1 MMMTEI
7 ERALSMLRMDLV
19 QHFGQDD
26 WNDGLAEQVVR
37 TLVACLEPRPVLV
50 SDPKL
55 PQDVLRRALRYVDDN
70 LDSKL
75 TWHEI
80 AATVGM
86 NAFTFGRRFKLSTG
100 MALHQYVVRCRVRR
114 AMKLLADTELSI
126 AQIAF
131 EVGCSCQSH
140 LTNLFRKYAGT
151 TPSSCRTAARHARR
165 DATGNGPLVA
175 GPLTHQEIGTTAA
188 RARIRASV

>member
-1 MMMTEI
+1 MTI
-7 ERALSMLRMDLV
+7 TKIDRALSMLRMELV
-19 QHFGQDD
+19 QRFAQDD
-26 WNDGLAEQVVR
+26 WNDGQAEQVAR
-37 TLVACLEPRPVLV
+37 TVVACLQPTPVWV

-55 PQDVLRRALRYVDDN
+55 PRDVLRRTLRYVDDN
-70 LDSKL
+70 LDSRL

-86 NAFTFGRRFKLSTG
+86 NAFTFGRRFKLSTA
-100 MALHQYVVRCRVRR
+100 MSPRQYVVRCRVRR

-126 AQIAF
+126 AEIAF

-151 TPSSCRTAARHARR
+151 TPSACRTAAKQTRR
-165 DATGNGPLVA
+165 DAMATGRPSLGPLRK
-175 GPLTHQEIGTTAA
+175 EIGATTE

>member
-1 MMMTEI
+1 MMMTQI

-19 QHFGQDD
+19 QRFAQDD
-26 WNDGLAEQVVR
+26 WNDGQAEQVAR
-37 TLVACLEPRPVLV
+37 TVVACLQPRPVLV

-55 PQDVLRRALRYVDDN
+55 PLDVLRRTLRYVNDN
-70 LDSKL
+70 LDSRL
-75 TWHEI
+75 TWHQI

-100 MALHQYVVRCRVRR
+100 MAPHQYVVRCRVRR

-151 TPSSCRTAARHARR
+151 TPSACRTAAKQTRR
-165 DATGNGPLVA
+165 DAMPMGRALLGPL
-175 GPLTHQEIGTTAA
+175 PKEIGATAG
-188 RARIRASV
+188 RARIRAPL